1 MYEGVSVA
9 RNGNQIFRLTGG
21 ATIRQLYD
29 MVITF
34 CNQKGGV
41 GKTTLSVLIAL
52 ALSEAGRKV
61 AIRDR
66 DPQGSAGISLEDSE
80 VLIYPAEADIVI
92 IDTPP
97 TISEAFR
104 ESIQQADKVI
114 LVASPYP
121 VDLWASKTTAEEIN
135 RACGEQRKTRILF
148 NRVRKRTMF
157 GDQDLSEI
165 AEKIGLPSCKN
176 VISLRESYAQAHVAG
191 WKALPAQQR
200 DEIFTAA
207 LEIAT

>member
-1 MYEGVSVA
+1 
-9 RNGNQIFRLTGG
+9 
-21 ATIRQLYD
+21 

-41 GKTTLSVLIAL
+41 GKTTLSVLMAL

-66 DPQGSAGISLEDSE
+66 DGQGSARISLEDSN
-80 VLIYPAEADIVI
+80 VVVYPEEADIVI

-97 TISEAFR
+97 TISDAFQ
-104 ESIQQADKVI
+104 ESISEADKVI

-121 VDLWASKTTAEEIN
+121 VDLWATRTTAQEIN
-135 RACGEQRKTRILF
+135 RICGQNQKGRILF

-157 GDQDLSEI
+157 GDQDLTEI
-165 AEKIGLPSCKN
+165 AAKIGMPTCKN

-191 WKALPAQQR
+191 WRALPPHHR
-200 DEIFTAA
+200 DEIFSAA
-207 LEIAT
+207 LEIVT

>member
-1 MYEGVSVA
+1 
-9 RNGNQIFRLTGG
+9 
-21 ATIRQLYD
+21 

-80 VLIYPAEADIVI
+80 VLIFPAEADIVI

-97 TISEAFR
+97 TISDAFR
-104 ESIQQADKVI
+104 EAVRDADKVI

-121 VDLWASKTTAEEIN
+121 VDLWASKTTADEIN
-135 RACGEQRKTRILF
+135 RICGTDKKTRILF
-148 NRVRKRTMF
+148 NRVRKRTTF

-165 AEKIGLPSCKN
+165 AGKIGLPSCKN

-207 LEIAT
+207 LEIVT

>member
-1 MYEGVSVA
+1 
-9 RNGNQIFRLTGG
+9 
-21 ATIRQLYD
+21 

-41 GKTTLSVLIAL
+41 GKTTLSMLIAL

-66 DPQGSAGISLEDSE
+66 DEQGSARISLEDSQ
-80 VLIYPAEADIVI
+80 VALHPAAADILIV
-92 IDTPP
+92 DTPP
-97 TISEAFR
+97 SISDAFR
-104 ESIQQADKVI
+104 ESISEADKVI

-121 VDLWASKTTAEEIN
+121 VDLWASKTTADEIN
-135 RACGEQRKTRILF
+135 RICGKKQKSRILF

-157 GDQDLSEI
+157 GEQNLAEI
-165 AEKIGLPSCKN
+165 AGKIGLPSCTN

-191 WKALPAQQR
+191 WKALPPQHR
-200 DEIFTAA
+200 DEIFSAA
-207 LEIAT
+207 IEIVT